1 MDRPSGKKS
10 RWAAAILLAGILAA
24 ALRAQPVHPGIQERL
39 ARRMT
44 WFEGDL
50 GIAAKNLNT
59 GETISIRGD
68 DRFPTASL
76 IKVAVMVE
84 AYHQIAEGKLRSE
97 TTVTLRESDKA
108 GDEAVPLNMM
118 HAGVSL
124 TTADLL
130 RLMIAYSDNTA
141 TNLLIGL
148 VGTANVDQRMDAYA
162 LPNTRLFRPTFRD
175 GRADVLPQLEKEF
188 GLGMTTPRE
197 IARLF
202 ELIAQGK
209 VVSRAACDEMLATL
223 EQQQDRAM
231 IPRLLPLERDH
242 VVVANKTGWDEEK
255 LPDASG
261 FKGEIRTD
269 AAYVRSPKARYVIAI
284 CVRRGRDT
292 RATVDNDALVTGA
305 ELSRMVYEYFDGLT
319 RGR

>member
-1 MDRPSGKKS
+1 MDRPSVKKI
-10 RWAAAILLAGILAA
+10 RWAAAILLAGILPAA
-24 ALRAQPVHPGIQERL
+24 ALAQPVAGIQKRL

-50 GIAAKNLNT
+50 GIAAKNLDT
-59 GETISIRGD
+59 GETIAIRGD
-68 DRFPTASL
+68 ERFPTASL
-76 IKVAVMVE
+76 IKVGVMVE

-97 TTVTLRESDKA
+97 TAVTLRESDKA

-148 VGTANVDQRMDAYA
+148 VGTANVDRRMDAYG

-175 GRADVLPQLEKEF
+175 GQADVLPQLEKEF

-209 VVSRAACDEMLATL
+209 VVSRAVCDEMLETL
-223 EQQQDRAM
+223 ERQQDRAM

-255 LPDASG
+255 LPDAAG

-269 AAYVRSPKARYVIAI
+269 AAYVRSPKVRYVIAI
-284 CVRRGRDT
+284 CVPRGRDT

-305 ELSRMVYEYFDGLT
+305 ELSRMVYEYFDGLSK
-319 RGR
+319 RR

>member
-1 MDRPSGKKS
+1 MDRPSVKKI
-10 RWAAAILLAGILAA
+10 RWAAAILLAGILPAA
-24 ALRAQPVHPGIQERL
+24 ARAQPVAGIQKRL

-50 GIAAKNLNT
+50 GIVAKNLDT
-59 GETISIRGD
+59 GETIAIRGD
-68 DRFPTASL
+68 ERFPTASL
-76 IKVAVMVE
+76 IKVGVMVE

-97 TTVTLRESDKA
+97 TAVTLQESDKA

-148 VGTANVDQRMDAYA
+148 VGTANVDRRMDAYG

-175 GRADVLPQLEKEF
+175 GQADVLPQLEKEF

-209 VVSRAACDEMLATL
+209 VVSRAVCDEMLGTL
-223 EQQQDRAM
+223 ERQQDRAM

-255 LPDASG
+255 LPDATG

-269 AAYVRSPKARYVIAI
+269 AAYVRSPKVRYVIAI

-305 ELSRMVYEYFDGLT
+305 ELSRMVYEYFDGLSK
-319 RGR
+319 RR